1 MPFNGLSDTGSCQQS
16 QMVINHGK
24 MLSFIWIILIYSW
37 LPSIFYIRN
46 FAEACMVKAQ
56 TLSGL
61 VFPGLVASNS
71 DTTKLFAVMGS
82 PLV

>member
-1 MPFNGLSDTGSCQQS
+1 MSFNGLDDAGSYQQT
-16 QMVINHGK
+16 QMVINHGE
-24 MLSFIWIILIYSW
+24 MLSVVWIILISSL

-61 VFPGLVASNS
+61 VFPGLVASS
-71 DTTKLFAVMGS
+71 SGTSKLFAVMGS